1 MADVHNTI
9 INDLRNPYSSSSNI
23 SSLSHTNLFFS
34 DPIRFDTS
42 VSISPVSVP
51 ALDERFDQVIIND
64 SIASVLHLRFVSSS
78 FSLFP
83 ISHSFRR
90 FNALS
95 KVNVPYNTSVSYDDI
110 REKSRVMDRVW
121 RQRINN
127 GTIKGILYL
136 MKR

>member
-9 INDLRNPYSSSSNI
+9 INDLRNPYSSSSKI
-23 SSLSHTNLFFS
+23 SSLSHTNVSLI

-64 SIASVLHLRFVSSS
+64 SIASVLHLRLVSSL
-78 FSLFP
+78 SLLI
-83 ISHSFRR
+83 ISLSFRR

-110 REKSRVMDRVW
+110 REKSRVMDRIW

-127 GTIKGILYL
+127 GTIKGILHL
-136 MKR
+136 LKR